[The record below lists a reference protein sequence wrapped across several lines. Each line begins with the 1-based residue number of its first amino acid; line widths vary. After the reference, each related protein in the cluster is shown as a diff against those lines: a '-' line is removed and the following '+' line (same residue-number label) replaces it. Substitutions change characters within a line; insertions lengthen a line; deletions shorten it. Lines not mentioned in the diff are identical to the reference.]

1 MCVSRVQARGQAP
14 GWEVYDI
21 VYLHVEEFDHITSLL
36 SAGLLERQLSRME
49 NNGQRLSFKL
59 SLYGVISL
67 LN

>member
-1 MCVSRVQARGQAP
+1 MGSLRYCLPSRG
-14 GWEVYDI
+14 G
-21 VYLHVEEFDHITSLL
+21 EFDHITSLL